1 MTHKKLLL
9 ATALL
14 SSSLLLS
21 TSYTP
26 PNPSFS
32 RPSLTRTKFLTVTGA
47 ALTGALTGVL
57 VPQVAFA
64 ADDLITTDSGL
75 KYRVVKEGTGSK
87 PSPGSNV
94 KAHYTGWLDS
104 FNSDKKFD
112 SSYDRSKPFTFRV
125 GTGQVIKGWDE
136 CVLDMKVGEKRQVV
150 IPSNLGYGERG
161 AGGIIPGGATLY
173 FEMELLAIA

>member
-32 RPSLTRTKFLTVTGA
+32 RSSLTRTKFLTVTGA

-75 KYRVVKEGTGSK
+75 KYRVVKEGTGE
-87 PSPGSNV
+87 
-94 KAHYTGWLDS
+94 D
-104 FNSDKKFD
+104 F
-112 SSYDRSKPFTFRV
+112 FR
-125 GTGQVIKGWDE
+125 GVID
-136 CVLDMKVGEKRQVV
+136 
-150 IPSNLGYGERG
+150 
-161 AGGIIPGGATLY
+161 
-173 FEMELLAIA
+173 